1 MEQNGQFNEQINTKK
16 PKKKGKII
24 LGIILAI
31 IIIAIIALVAVYFL
45 VFSTPQYIFAST
57 VDSIFNM
64 KAQTYNTVKSAVT
77 LNGSVQFED
86 ESINE
91 QLTDLENFSI
101 NIGSQIDYQNQSE
114 IVDLGLQ
121 YEDESVVG
129 ARFYFKDGEMYTL
142 LDGLYDDYIKVDL
155 ETEQANLMQELLDL
169 TKVQGKQ
176 ENLIKAMSILG
187 NEIKGQISNV
197 GTFEK
202 STEQMTLNGENKN
215 VTRVSLLFNA
225 QEFSTVVINVC
236 NNLANNNEFIQCFEE
251 SPKDALLD
259 IVASLED
266 GEPSSDDTVRI
277 SIYTQG
283 LLNETIGFGLDL
295 NLADNTELS
304 INMNI
309 MKETDDLYTVSY
321 TQGDNYIN
329 GRIEIARAENT
340 EENQTGDAKIT
351 LEVSDLGTMEL
362 NMGYAYSYNQA
373 VDEVDT
379 RNSVNAEDLTQ
390 EDMNTILENLMER
403 PLIGD
408 LLQLYIMGQ
417 ANDVLNNSGNLIDQ
431 SNALNNYNNNL
442 VLTSEN
448 QVTNNAQIITYEVP
462 TELIYNSINSTDRF
476 KYYETQDESINAT
489 TEFVWDGDEQVII
502 DTIDNEY
509 SAYQNNP
516 FYSNVKVSDLLT
528 LTVGNNTFNYKSMS
542 YETSAGEIYQSIYL
556 WYRLSDDA
564 VYRVNIK
571 SNRTTISDEMIM
583 PFLNIQVQNV

>member
-142 LDGLYDDYIKVDL
+142 LDGLYDDYIKVNLD
-155 ETEQANLMQELLDL
+155 TEQANLMQELLDL

-304 INMNI
+304 INMNV

-403 PLIGD
+403 PVIGE
-408 LLQLYIMGQ
+408 LMTNIISSSM
-417 ANDVLNNSGNLIDQ
+417 NNNSNTLGTTTLQNQVSDNSYIVTYEIPTEFMYDSSLSTDSLKSFTTINNDIQASTSIKYYTDDQAYINLVD
-431 SNALNNYNNNL
+431 NNY
-442 VLTSEN
+442 SIY
-448 QVTNNAQIITYEVP
+448 TNNTF
-462 TELIYNSINSTDRF
+462 YN
-476 KYYETQDESINAT
+476 
-489 TEFVWDGDEQVII
+489 
-502 DTIDNEY
+502 
-509 SAYQNNP
+509 
-516 FYSNVKVSDLLT
+516 NVSVSDLQT
-528 LTVGNNTFNYKSMS
+528 LSVGNYEFKYKSIS
-542 YETSAGEIYQSIYL
+542 YETTTGSVNQSISL
-556 WYRLSDDA
+556 WYRLNNEYIYTVDINS
-564 VYRVNIK
+564 IG
-571 SNRTTISDEMIM
+571 TTISDDIIM
-583 PFLNIQVQNV
+583 PFLNIQVQNQ

>member
-176 ENLIKAMSILG
+176 ENLIKAMSIFG

-403 PLIGD
+403 PVIGELMTNIISSSMND
-408 LLQLYIMGQ
+408 NSNTLGTTTLQNQVSDNSYIVTYEIPTEFMYDSSLSTDSLKSFTTINNDTQ
-417 ANDVLNNSGNLIDQ
+417 ASTSIKYYTDDQAYINLVD
-431 SNALNNYNNNL
+431 NNY
-442 VLTSEN
+442 SIY
-448 QVTNNAQIITYEVP
+448 TNNTF
-462 TELIYNSINSTDRF
+462 YN
-476 KYYETQDESINAT
+476 
-489 TEFVWDGDEQVII
+489 
-502 DTIDNEY
+502 
-509 SAYQNNP
+509 
-516 FYSNVKVSDLLT
+516 NVSVSDLQT
-528 LTVGNNTFNYKSMS
+528 LSVGNYEFKYKSIS
-542 YETSAGEIYQSIYL
+542 YETTTGSVNQSISL
-556 WYRLSDDA
+556 WYRLNNEYIYTVDINS
-564 VYRVNIK
+564 IG
-571 SNRTTISDEMIM
+571 TTISDDIIM
-583 PFLNIQVQNV
+583 PFLNIQVQNQ

>member
-225 QEFSTVVINVC
+225 QEFSTVIINVC

-304 INMNI
+304 INMNV

-403 PLIGD
+403 PVIGE
-408 LLQLYIMGQ
+408 LMTNIISSSM
-417 ANDVLNNSGNLIDQ
+417 NNNSNTLGTTTLQNQVSDNSYIVTYEIPTEFMYDSSLSTDSLKSFTTINNDIQASTSIKYYTDDQAYINLVD
-431 SNALNNYNNNL
+431 NNY
-442 VLTSEN
+442 SIY
-448 QVTNNAQIITYEVP
+448 TNNTF
-462 TELIYNSINSTDRF
+462 YN
-476 KYYETQDESINAT
+476 
-489 TEFVWDGDEQVII
+489 
-502 DTIDNEY
+502 
-509 SAYQNNP
+509 
-516 FYSNVKVSDLLT
+516 NVSVSDLQT
-528 LTVGNNTFNYKSMS
+528 LSVGNYEFKYKSIS
-542 YETSAGEIYQSIYL
+542 YETTTGSVNQSISL
-556 WYRLSDDA
+556 WYRLNNEYIYTVDINS
-564 VYRVNIK
+564 IG
-571 SNRTTISDEMIM
+571 TTISDDIIM
-583 PFLNIQVQNV
+583 PFLNIQVQNQ

>member
-1 MEQNGQFNEQINTKK
+1 
-16 PKKKGKII
+16 
-24 LGIILAI
+24 
-31 IIIAIIALVAVYFL
+31 
-45 VFSTPQYIFAST
+45 
-57 VDSIFNM
+57 M

-176 ENLIKAMSILG
+176 ENLIKAMSIFG

-509 SAYQNNP
+509 SAYQKNP

-564 VYRVNIK
+564 VYRVNVK
-571 SNRTTISDEMIM
+571 SNRTTISNDVIM

>member
-176 ENLIKAMSILG
+176 ENLIKAMSIFG

-403 PLIGD
+403 PVIGE
-408 LLQLYIMGQ
+408 LMTNIISSSM
-417 ANDVLNNSGNLIDQ
+417 NNNSNTLGTTTLQNQVSDNSYIVTYEIPTEFMYDSSLSTDSLKSFTTINNDIQASTSIKYYTDDQAYINLVD
-431 SNALNNYNNNL
+431 NNY
-442 VLTSEN
+442 SIY
-448 QVTNNAQIITYEVP
+448 TNNTF
-462 TELIYNSINSTDRF
+462 YN
-476 KYYETQDESINAT
+476 
-489 TEFVWDGDEQVII
+489 
-502 DTIDNEY
+502 
-509 SAYQNNP
+509 
-516 FYSNVKVSDLLT
+516 NVSVSDLQT
-528 LTVGNNTFNYKSMS
+528 LSVGNYEFKYKSIS
-542 YETSAGEIYQSIYL
+542 YETTTGSVNQSISL
-556 WYRLSDDA
+556 WYRLNNEYIYTVDINS
-564 VYRVNIK
+564 IG
-571 SNRTTISDEMIM
+571 TTISDDIIM
-583 PFLNIQVQNV
+583 PFLNIQVQNQ

>member
-101 NIGSQIDYQNQSE
+101 NIGSQMDYQNQSE

-176 ENLIKAMSILG
+176 ENLIKAMSIFG

-403 PLIGD
+403 PVIGE
-408 LLQLYIMGQ
+408 LMTNIISSSM
-417 ANDVLNNSGNLIDQ
+417 NNNSNTLGTTTLQNQVSDNGYIVTYEIPTEFMYDSSLSSDSMNCFKTINDDITASTRIAYYADDQAYINLVD
-431 SNALNNYNNNL
+431 NNY
-442 VLTSEN
+442 SIY
-448 QVTNNAQIITYEVP
+448 TNNTF
-462 TELIYNSINSTDRF
+462 YN
-476 KYYETQDESINAT
+476 
-489 TEFVWDGDEQVII
+489 
-502 DTIDNEY
+502 
-509 SAYQNNP
+509 
-516 FYSNVKVSDLLT
+516 NVSVSDLQT
-528 LTVGNNTFNYKSMS
+528 LSVGNYEFKYKSIS
-542 YETSAGEIYQSIYL
+542 YETTTGSVNQSISL
-556 WYRLSDDA
+556 WYRLNNEYIYTVDINS
-564 VYRVNIK
+564 IG
-571 SNRTTISDEMIM
+571 TTISDDIIM
-583 PFLNIQVQNV
+583 PFLNIQVQNQ

>member
-259 IVASLED
+259 IVASLEE

-390 EDMNTILENLMER
+390 EDMNTILENLMQR

-408 LLQLYIMGQ
+408 LMTNIISSSM
-417 ANDVLNNSGNLIDQ
+417 NNNSNTLGTTTLQNQVSDNGYIVTYEIPTEFMYDSSLSTDSLKSFTTINNDIQASTSIKYYTDDQAYINLVD
-431 SNALNNYNNNL
+431 NNY
-442 VLTSEN
+442 SIY
-448 QVTNNAQIITYEVP
+448 TNNT
-462 TELIYNSINSTDRF
+462 
-476 KYYETQDESINAT
+476 
-489 TEFVWDGDEQVII
+489 
-502 DTIDNEY
+502 
-509 SAYQNNP
+509 
-516 FYSNVKVSDLLT
+516 FYHNVSVSDLQT
-528 LTVGNNTFNYKSMS
+528 LSVGNYEFKYKSIS
-542 YETSAGEIYQSIYL
+542 YETTTGSVNQSISL
-556 WYRLSDDA
+556 WYRLNNEYIYTVDINS
-564 VYRVNIK
+564 IG
-571 SNRTTISDEMIM
+571 TTISDDIIM

>member
-142 LDGLYDDYIKVDL
+142 LDGLYDDYIKVNLD
-155 ETEQANLMQELLDL
+155 TEQANLMQELLDL

-304 INMNI
+304 INMNV

-351 LEVSDLGTMEL
+351 LEVSNLGTMEL

-403 PLIGD
+403 PVIGE
-408 LLQLYIMGQ
+408 LMTNIISSSM
-417 ANDVLNNSGNLIDQ
+417 NNNSNTLGTTTLQNQVSDNGYIVTYEIPTEFMYDSSLSTDSLKSFTTINNDIQASTSIKYYTDDQAYINLVD
-431 SNALNNYNNNL
+431 NNY
-442 VLTSEN
+442 SIY
-448 QVTNNAQIITYEVP
+448 TNNT
-462 TELIYNSINSTDRF
+462 
-476 KYYETQDESINAT
+476 
-489 TEFVWDGDEQVII
+489 
-502 DTIDNEY
+502 
-509 SAYQNNP
+509 
-516 FYSNVKVSDLLT
+516 FYHNVSVSDLQT
-528 LTVGNNTFNYKSMS
+528 LSVGNYEFKYKSIS
-542 YETSAGEIYQSIYL
+542 YETTTGSVNQSISL
-556 WYRLSDDA
+556 WYRLNNEYIYTVDINS
-564 VYRVNIK
+564 IG
-571 SNRTTISDEMIM
+571 TTISDDIIM
-583 PFLNIQVQNV
+583 PFLNIQVQNQ

>member
-155 ETEQANLMQELLDL
+155 DTEQANLMQELLDL

-176 ENLIKAMSILG
+176 ENLIKAMSIFG

-403 PLIGD
+403 PVIGE
-408 LLQLYIMGQ
+408 LMTNIISSSM
-417 ANDVLNNSGNLIDQ
+417 NNNSNTLGTTTLQNQVSDNSYIVTYEIPTEFMYDSSLSTDSLKSFTTINNDTQASTSIKYYTDDQAYINLVD
-431 SNALNNYNNNL
+431 NNY
-442 VLTSEN
+442 SIY
-448 QVTNNAQIITYEVP
+448 TNNTF
-462 TELIYNSINSTDRF
+462 YN
-476 KYYETQDESINAT
+476 
-489 TEFVWDGDEQVII
+489 
-502 DTIDNEY
+502 
-509 SAYQNNP
+509 
-516 FYSNVKVSDLLT
+516 NVSVSDLQT
-528 LTVGNNTFNYKSMS
+528 LSVGNYEFKYKSIS
-542 YETSAGEIYQSIYL
+542 YETTTGSVNQSISL
-556 WYRLSDDA
+556 WYRLNNEYIYTVDINS
-564 VYRVNIK
+564 IG
-571 SNRTTISDEMIM
+571 TTISDDIIM
-583 PFLNIQVQNV
+583 PFLNIQVQNQ

>member
-176 ENLIKAMSILG
+176 ENLIKAMSIFG

-403 PLIGD
+403 PVIGD
-408 LLQLYIMGQ
+408 LMTNIISSSM
-417 ANDVLNNSGNLIDQ
+417 NNNSNTLGTTTLQNQVSDNSYIVTYEIPTEFMYDSSLSTDSLKSFTTINNNIQASTSIKYYTDDQAYINLVD
-431 SNALNNYNNNL
+431 NNY
-442 VLTSEN
+442 SIY
-448 QVTNNAQIITYEVP
+448 TNNT
-462 TELIYNSINSTDRF
+462 
-476 KYYETQDESINAT
+476 
-489 TEFVWDGDEQVII
+489 
-502 DTIDNEY
+502 
-509 SAYQNNP
+509 
-516 FYSNVKVSDLLT
+516 FYHNVSVSDLQT
-528 LTVGNNTFNYKSMS
+528 LSVGNYEFKYKSIS
-542 YETSAGEIYQSIYL
+542 YETTTGSVNQSISL
-556 WYRLSDDA
+556 WYRLNNEYIYTVDINS
-564 VYRVNIK
+564 IG
-571 SNRTTISDEMIM
+571 TTISDDIIM
-583 PFLNIQVQNV
+583 PFLNIQVQNQ

>member
-176 ENLIKAMSILG
+176 ENLIKAMSIFG

-259 IVASLED
+259 IVTSLED

-351 LEVSDLGTMEL
+351 LDVSNLGTMEL

-403 PLIGD
+403 PVIGD
-408 LLQLYIMGQ
+408 LMTNIISSSM
-417 ANDVLNNSGNLIDQ
+417 NNNSNTLGTTTLQNQVSDNGYIVTYEIPTEFMYDSSLSTDSLKSFTTINNNIQASTSIKYYTDDQAYINLVD
-431 SNALNNYNNNL
+431 NNY
-442 VLTSEN
+442 SIY
-448 QVTNNAQIITYEVP
+448 TNNT
-462 TELIYNSINSTDRF
+462 
-476 KYYETQDESINAT
+476 
-489 TEFVWDGDEQVII
+489 
-502 DTIDNEY
+502 
-509 SAYQNNP
+509 
-516 FYSNVKVSDLLT
+516 FYHNVSVSDLQT
-528 LTVGNNTFNYKSMS
+528 LSVGNYEFKYKSIS
-542 YETSAGEIYQSIYL
+542 YETTTGSVNQSISL
-556 WYRLSDDA
+556 WYRLNNEYIYTVDINS
-564 VYRVNIK
+564 IG
-571 SNRTTISDEMIM
+571 TTISDDIIM
-583 PFLNIQVQNV
+583 PFLNIQVQNQ

>member
-390 EDMNTILENLMER
+390 EDMNTILENLMQR

-408 LLQLYIMGQ
+408 LMTNIISSSM
-417 ANDVLNNSGNLIDQ
+417 NNNSNTLGTTTLQNQVSDNGYIVTYEIPTEFMYDSSLSTDSLKSFTTINNDIQASTSIKYYTDDQAYINLVD
-431 SNALNNYNNNL
+431 NNY
-442 VLTSEN
+442 SIY
-448 QVTNNAQIITYEVP
+448 TNNT
-462 TELIYNSINSTDRF
+462 
-476 KYYETQDESINAT
+476 
-489 TEFVWDGDEQVII
+489 
-502 DTIDNEY
+502 
-509 SAYQNNP
+509 
-516 FYSNVKVSDLLT
+516 FYHNVSVSDLQT
-528 LTVGNNTFNYKSMS
+528 LSVGNYEFKYKSIS
-542 YETSAGEIYQSIYL
+542 YETTTGSVNQSISL
-556 WYRLSDDA
+556 WYRLNNEYIYTVDINS
-564 VYRVNIK
+564 IG
-571 SNRTTISDEMIM
+571 TTISDDIIM

>member
-142 LDGLYDDYIKVDL
+142 LDGLYDDYIKVNLD
-155 ETEQANLMQELLDL
+155 TEQANLMQELLDL

-259 IVASLED
+259 IVASLEE

-351 LEVSDLGTMEL
+351 LEVSNLGTMEL

-403 PLIGD
+403 PVIGE
-408 LLQLYIMGQ
+408 LMTNIISSSM
-417 ANDVLNNSGNLIDQ
+417 NNNSNTLGTTTLQNQVSDNSYIVTYEIPTEFMYDSSLSTDSLKSFTTINNDIQASTSIKYYTDDQAYINLVD
-431 SNALNNYNNNL
+431 NNY
-442 VLTSEN
+442 SIY
-448 QVTNNAQIITYEVP
+448 TNNT
-462 TELIYNSINSTDRF
+462 
-476 KYYETQDESINAT
+476 
-489 TEFVWDGDEQVII
+489 
-502 DTIDNEY
+502 
-509 SAYQNNP
+509 
-516 FYSNVKVSDLLT
+516 FYHNVSVSDLQT
-528 LTVGNNTFNYKSMS
+528 LSVGNYEFKYKSIS
-542 YETSAGEIYQSIYL
+542 YETTTGSVNQSISL
-556 WYRLSDDA
+556 WYRLNNEYIYTVDINS
-564 VYRVNIK
+564 IG
-571 SNRTTISDEMIM
+571 TTISDDIIM
-583 PFLNIQVQNV
+583 PFLNIQVQNQ

>member
-16 PKKKGKII
+16 PKKKWKII

-142 LDGLYDDYIKVDL
+142 LDGLYDDYIKVNLD
-155 ETEQANLMQELLDL
+155 TEQANLMQELLDL

-304 INMNI
+304 INMNV

-351 LEVSDLGTMEL
+351 LEVSNLGTMEL

-403 PLIGD
+403 PVIGE
-408 LLQLYIMGQ
+408 LMTNIISSSM
-417 ANDVLNNSGNLIDQ
+417 NNNSNTLGTTTLQNQVSDNSYIVTYEIPTEFMYDSSLSTDSLKSFTTINNDIQASTSIKYYTDDQAYINLVD
-431 SNALNNYNNNL
+431 NNY
-442 VLTSEN
+442 SIY
-448 QVTNNAQIITYEVP
+448 TNNTF
-462 TELIYNSINSTDRF
+462 YN
-476 KYYETQDESINAT
+476 
-489 TEFVWDGDEQVII
+489 
-502 DTIDNEY
+502 
-509 SAYQNNP
+509 
-516 FYSNVKVSDLLT
+516 NVSVSDLQT
-528 LTVGNNTFNYKSMS
+528 LSVGNYEFKYKSIS
-542 YETSAGEIYQSIYL
+542 YETTTGSVNQSISL
-556 WYRLSDDA
+556 WYRLNNEYIYTVDINS
-564 VYRVNIK
+564 IG
-571 SNRTTISDEMIM
+571 TTISDDIIM
-583 PFLNIQVQNV
+583 PFLNIQVQNQ

>member
-362 NMGYAYSYNQA
+362 NIGYAYSYNQA

>member
-176 ENLIKAMSILG
+176 ENLIKAMSIFG

-351 LEVSDLGTMEL
+351 LEVSDLGTMKL

-403 PLIGD
+403 PVIGE
-408 LLQLYIMGQ
+408 LMTNIISSSM
-417 ANDVLNNSGNLIDQ
+417 NNNSNTLGTTTLQNQVSDNSYIVTYEIPTEFMYDSSLSTDSLKSFTTINNDIQASTSIKYYTDDQAYINLVD
-431 SNALNNYNNNL
+431 NNY
-442 VLTSEN
+442 SIY
-448 QVTNNAQIITYEVP
+448 TNNTF
-462 TELIYNSINSTDRF
+462 YN
-476 KYYETQDESINAT
+476 
-489 TEFVWDGDEQVII
+489 
-502 DTIDNEY
+502 
-509 SAYQNNP
+509 
-516 FYSNVKVSDLLT
+516 NVSVSDLQT
-528 LTVGNNTFNYKSMS
+528 LSVGNYEFKYKSIS
-542 YETSAGEIYQSIYL
+542 YETTTGSVNQSISL
-556 WYRLSDDA
+556 WYRLNNEYIYTVDINS
-564 VYRVNIK
+564 IG
-571 SNRTTISDEMIM
+571 TTISDDIIM

>member
-309 MKETDDLYTVSY
+309 MKETDNLYTVSY

-403 PLIGD
+403 PVIGE
-408 LLQLYIMGQ
+408 LMTNIISSSM
-417 ANDVLNNSGNLIDQ
+417 NNNSNTLGTTTLQNQVSDNGYIVTYEIPTEFMYDSSLSTDSLKSFTTINNDIQASTSIKYYTDDQAYINLVD
-431 SNALNNYNNNL
+431 NNY
-442 VLTSEN
+442 SIY
-448 QVTNNAQIITYEVP
+448 TNNTF
-462 TELIYNSINSTDRF
+462 YN
-476 KYYETQDESINAT
+476 
-489 TEFVWDGDEQVII
+489 
-502 DTIDNEY
+502 
-509 SAYQNNP
+509 
-516 FYSNVKVSDLLT
+516 NVSVSDLQT
-528 LTVGNNTFNYKSMS
+528 LSVGNYEFKYKSIS
-542 YETSAGEIYQSIYL
+542 YETTTGSVNQSISL
-556 WYRLSDDA
+556 WYRLNNEYIYTVDINS
-564 VYRVNIK
+564 IG
-571 SNRTTISDEMIM
+571 TTISDDIIM
-583 PFLNIQVQNV
+583 PFLNIQVQNQ

>member
-176 ENLIKAMSILG
+176 ENLIKAMSIFG

-403 PLIGD
+403 PVIGE
-408 LLQLYIMGQ
+408 LMTNIISSSM
-417 ANDVLNNSGNLIDQ
+417 NNNSNTLGTTTLQ
-431 SNALNNYNNNL
+431 
-442 VLTSEN
+442 N
-448 QVTNNAQIITYEVP
+448 QVSDNSYIVTYEIP
-462 TELIYNSINSTDRF
+462 TEFMYDSSLSTDSMNCFKTINDDITASTRIAYYADDQDYINYLDTTYDIYKDNIFYKNFSVSDVQTITVGDNEF
-476 KYYETQDESINAT
+476 KYKSI
-489 TEFVWDGDEQVII
+489 
-502 DTIDNEY
+502 
-509 SAYQNNP
+509 
-516 FYSNVKVSDLLT
+516 
-528 LTVGNNTFNYKSMS
+528 S
-542 YETSAGEIYQSIYL
+542 YETTTGSVNQSISL
-556 WYRLSDDA
+556 WYRLNNEYIYTVDINS
-564 VYRVNIK
+564 IG
-571 SNRTTISDEMIM
+571 TTISDDIIM
-583 PFLNIQVQNV
+583 PFLNIQVQNQ